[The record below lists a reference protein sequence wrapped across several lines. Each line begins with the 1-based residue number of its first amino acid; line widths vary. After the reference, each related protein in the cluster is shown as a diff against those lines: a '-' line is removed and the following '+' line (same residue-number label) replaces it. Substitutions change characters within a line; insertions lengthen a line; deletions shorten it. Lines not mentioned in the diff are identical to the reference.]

1 MAYSITVA
9 ELTDQFNQLKQL
21 AKAERGMESEILSSD
36 SVTDV
41 ESSKQQA
48 VTTDVISKEGANQPI
63 TDKKSTRQ
71 TSSQPM
77 TDSITGALNEPITSE
92 GIVAMETSS
101 EPITGFVVSKDDED
115 QPITGDV
122 ISSNIAN
129 EPITN
134 DIFAMDTANQPITE
148 SKDQTVKADQLQSVI
163 MFDLCSLSEIAT
175 EKSAIIGVSILY
187 LFFYSMVL
195 PNFFLIPLVQGTAN
209 LQIKLQFSEFS
220 FV

>member
-21 AKAERGMESEILSSD
+21 AKAQRGMDSEILSSN

-48 VTTDVISKEGANQPI
+48 VTTDVTSREGANQPI
-63 TDKKSTRQ
+63 TEKKRQ

-77 TDSITGALNEPITSE
+77 TDSTTGALNEPITSE

-195 PNFFLIPLVQGTAN
+195 PSFFLIPSVQGAAN
-209 LQIKLQFSEFS
+209 LQIKFQFSEFS